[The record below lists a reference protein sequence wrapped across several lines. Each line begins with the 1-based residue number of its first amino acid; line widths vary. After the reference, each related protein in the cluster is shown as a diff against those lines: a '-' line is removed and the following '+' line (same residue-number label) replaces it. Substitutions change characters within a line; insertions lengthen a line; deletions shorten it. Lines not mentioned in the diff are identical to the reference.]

1 LIGPIGASDVEDVD
15 LCAALDGTP
24 GSVTLEHEVP
34 MSTRVATKSPTRA
47 ATHSWCWFVLSS
59 LWLGACNVGGA
70 DGEPGAGDDSSLSA
84 SARSTTGTLAQPIVG
99 GETDR
104 EHQGVLAIAT
114 ITPESEAL
122 CTGTLIAP
130 NLVLTARH
138 CVVPVESDEV
148 DCQSSTFPDPYEA
161 NSLWVSP
168 STSVRGASLF
178 PVREVAVPDDD
189 GALCGA
195 DIALLILNGQFTDS
209 IAPIAP
215 RLDRPT
221 RTGEAFTAVGF
232 GTALEDG
239 AAGTR
244 RALANVEV
252 VCGANACGAPDVL
265 TDTEFLGEQAVCEG
279 DSGGPALDVNGEVV
293 GVASRTGEDCTWA
306 IYSAVSPWRDWI
318 VGVARRANSLGDY
331 ATPEWLADA
340 EDEIAAGDEG
350 SGPIPGSTSA
360 ENDTAATPTGPE
372 LGDIGGSTV
381 PSASRGDSG
390 CAIGAPGG
398 SSASSLWLG
407 ALGLLVLGRLRR
419 QRLQG

>member
-1 LIGPIGASDVEDVD
+1 MTE
-15 LCAALDGTP
+15 
-24 GSVTLEHEVP
+24 
-34 MSTRVATKSPTRA
+34 RVALKSFARA
-47 ATHSWCWFVLSS
+47 RRGSWPGLVLLS
-59 LWLGACNVGGA
+59 LGLCACNVGGSEGA
-70 DGEPGAGDDSSLSA
+70 PGVGDDTEPSPSVG
-84 SARSTTGTLAQPIVG
+84 STTGTLQQPIVG

-114 ITPESEAL
+114 ITPDSEAL

-138 CVVPVESDEV
+138 CVVPVESEEV
-148 DCQSSTFPDPYEA
+148 DCQSSKFPEPYTP

-178 PVREVAVPDDD
+178 PVREIAVPDDD

-244 RALANVEV
+244 RALADVEV
-252 VCGANACGAPDVL
+252 VCGASACGAPDVL

-318 VGVARRANSLGDY
+318 VDIAQRANSLGDY
-331 ATPEWLADA
+331 TTPDWLASA
-340 EDEIAAGDEG
+340 EDEIAAAEGTGRTPAGDLTDDDDEMA
-350 SGPIPGSTSA
+350 PA
-360 ENDTAATPTGPE
+360 PTGPA
-372 LGDIGGSTV
+372 LGDISGGTV
-381 PSASRGDSG
+381 PSASHGDSG
-390 CAIGAPGG
+390 CGIGAPGG

-407 ALGLLVLGRLRR
+407 ALGLLMLGGLSRR
-419 QRLQG
+419 RSMGRRPNG